1 MSGIIRIG
9 VRNLLRYKRRT
20 ILTGSLIAI
29 GVVLVIVFGGLAA
42 TFKTSV
48 IGVIT
53 NSSLSDM
60 QIHKKGYVESIDN
73 LPLDIFLS
81 PHQFGKVEQVLKEN
95 NKIAAFSPRIRFGAM
110 VSNYMKTSSIRITA
124 VYPEQ
129 ESKTCV
135 GLVTRIKGIK
145 NPNQFVNKGEVI
157 LPEILFKGLA
167 LKLGDEVVILTT
179 NREGAVNGVPLKI
192 VGVIESI
199 MGPSGKDGYV
209 NIEDAKDILRMEEIN
224 ISEIAMRVQNFEDL
238 NIAKKEIAKSL
249 GAAIARPM
257 HESSIQKPNGD
268 RQVFEVHSWDQL
280 APFSTIAKMID
291 MLVLMVRL
299 ILISIVLI
307 SVMNIMMMSVYE
319 RTNEIGTIA
328 AIGTVPRKILQIFL
342 TEGIALGL
350 GSAIVGSVIGVG
362 ILFIFNLSNLTFKFH
377 SIQILLAPSIP
388 WSEIFSTNIIVLIIS
403 IIGGFLPAYKASKM
417 EPVDALR
424 HV

>member
-29 GVVLVIVFGGLAA
+29 GVVLVIVFGGLAI

-60 QIHKKGYVESIDN
+60 QIHKKGYDESVDN
-73 LPLDIFLS
+73 LPLDIFLN
-81 PHQFGKVEQVLKEN
+81 PHQFGKVEQILKEN
-95 NKIAAFSPRIRFGAM
+95 KRIVAFSPRIRFGAM
-110 VSNYMKTSSIRITA
+110 VSNYMKTSSMRMTA

-135 GLVTRIKGIK
+135 GLVSRIKGIK

-157 LPEILFKGLA
+157 LPEILFKGLD
-167 LKLGDEVVILTT
+167 LKIGDEVVILTT

-192 VGVIESI
+192 AGVIESI
-199 MGPSGKDGYV
+199 MGPSGKDGYI
-209 NIEDAKDILRMEEIN
+209 NIEDAKDLLRMEETN
-224 ISEIAMRVQNFEDL
+224 ISEIAIRVKDFNDL
-238 NIAKKEIAKSL
+238 NVAKKEIAKQLQEPS
-249 GAAIARPM
+249 PPN
-257 HESSIQKPNGD
+257 SNGD
-268 RQVFEVHSWDQL
+268 MQVFEVHSWDQL

-291 MLVLMVRL
+291 ILILMVRL

-350 GSAIVGSVIGVG
+350 GSALVGSVIGAG
-362 ILFIFNLSNLTFKFH
+362 ILLIFNLSNFTFKFNT
-377 SIQILLAPSIP
+377 IQVSLAPSIL
-388 WSEIFSTNIIVLIIS
+388 WGEIFWTNIIVLIIS

>member
-29 GVVLVIVFGGLAA
+29 GVVLVIVFGGLAI

-60 QIHKKGYVESIDN
+60 QIHKKGYVESVDN
-73 LPLDIFLS
+73 LPLDIFLN
-81 PHQFGKVEQVLKEN
+81 PHQFGKVEQILKEN
-95 NKIAAFSPRIRFGAM
+95 KRIVAFSPRIRFGAM
-110 VSNYMKTSSIRITA
+110 VSNYMKTSSMRMTA

-135 GLVTRIKGIK
+135 GLVSRIKGIK

-157 LPEILFKGLA
+157 LPEILFKGLD
-167 LKLGDEVVILTT
+167 LKIGDEVVILTT

-192 VGVIESI
+192 AGVIESI
-199 MGPSGKDGYV
+199 MGPSGKDGYI
-209 NIEDAKDILRMEEIN
+209 NIEDAKDLLRMEETN
-224 ISEIAMRVQNFEDL
+224 ISEIAIRVKDFNDL
-238 NIAKKEIAKSL
+238 NVAKKEIAKQLQEPS
-249 GAAIARPM
+249 PPN
-257 HESSIQKPNGD
+257 SNGD
-268 RQVFEVHSWDQL
+268 MQVFEVHSWDQL

-291 MLVLMVRL
+291 ILILMVRL

-350 GSAIVGSVIGVG
+350 GSALVGSVIGAG
-362 ILFIFNLSNLTFKFH
+362 ILLIFNLSNFTFKFNT
-377 SIQILLAPSIP
+377 IQVSLAPSIL
-388 WSEIFSTNIIVLIIS
+388 WGEIFWTNIIVLIIS